1 MKNQLANFANIA
13 VWIVLCIVT
22 AGVARGETDPGILPK
37 PIELPTIELPTIDD
51 ETQPAELP
59 PPQELPSGPTA
70 SEKPAIDAS
79 ASDPQVAEPAPAID
93 TPRAAADPADQPPV
107 LDEPAAQEPEAAEAA
122 EEPVDTGA
130 AEIEPEET
138 IQERYPDGKVKVE
151 RGVRQDR
158 LQNYLNHGPW
168 RMWDQQGRLVV
179 EGLYRDG
186 QAEGQWT
193 RWYAADGAEMFS
205 QSPFNLYQAPFAS
218 RATFRTGK
226 LKGHWIITDQ
236 NERKICDWNFVDGR
250 RDGKSSWWY
259 PNGNPMREIN
269 YVAGQ
274 VHGELLEW
282 DEGGKLVTRV
292 EYEDGRRLDQAV
304 QKYKD
309 GQKQYEGAV
318 LHARL
323 IMKQPDDWWSATL
336 ATYVQEG
343 KDQKHG
349 DWTAWYPNGK
359 KKFSGQYERDLAEG
373 QFTWWH
379 SNGQLALEGSYRDGR
394 KHGEWTWWH
403 ESGQRSIQGQ
413 YRNDV
418 AADRWVWWHENG
430 KVAQRVDFTGTGA
443 QVVSLPE
450 GGQDLDAEMMGR
462 SIMLNRPQ
470 NGADPADDEAN

>member
-1 MKNQLANFANIA
+1 MRNQLAHFVSVAM
-13 VWIVLCIVT
+13 VFVLCGLAI
-22 AGVARGETDPGILPK
+22 GLARGETDPGVLPE
-37 PIELPTIELPTIDD
+37 PIELPTIDG
-51 ETQPAELP
+51 ETEPAELP
-59 PPQELPSGPTA
+59 PPQELPLAPTA
-70 SEKPAIDAS
+70 SDKPAIDTA
-79 ASDPQVAEPAPAID
+79 APDPQQTVPPPATAAPPD
-93 TPRAAADPADQPPV
+93 AADPADQPPT
-107 LDEPAAQEPEAAEAA
+107 LDEQTAEDAAES
-122 EEPVDTGA
+122 VDAGA

-138 IQERYPDGKVKVE
+138 IQERYPDGKVKIE

-158 LQNYLNHGPW
+158 LQNYMNHGPW
-168 RMWDQQGRLVV
+168 RMWDPQGRLVV
-179 EGLYRDG
+179 EGMYRDG

-193 RWYAADGAEMFS
+193 RWYAADGAEILS
-205 QSPFNLYQAPFAS
+205 QSPFNLYQAPYAS
-218 RATFRTGK
+218 RATFRNGK
-226 LKGHWIITDQ
+226 LSGHWIIADQ

-269 YVAGQ
+269 YLAGQ

-304 QKYKD
+304 QTYKD
-309 GQKQYEGAV
+309 GQKQYEGTV

-323 IMKQPDDWWSATL
+323 IMKQPDDWWNAKL

-343 KDQKHG
+343 KDEKHG
-349 DWTAWYPNGK
+349 DWTAWYPDGK
-359 KKFSGQYERDLAEG
+359 QKFSGHYEHDRGEG
-373 QFTWWH
+373 RFTWWH
-379 SNGQLALEGSYRDGR
+379 SNGQRALEGSYREGR

-418 AADRWVWWHENG
+418 AVDRWVWWHENG
-430 KVAQRVDFTGTGA
+430 KVAQRVDFTGSGA

-450 GGQDLDAEMMGR
+450 GGQELDADMMGR

-470 NGADPADDEAN
+470 NGAVPADDAAN